1 MIIQPTIWWFWIIT
15 YLILNSFMDA
25 KELRVLKLVDGL
37 HKPVYLTSPG
47 NSSDTLFIIEQHGV
61 IQRLINGEISSLP
74 LLNIRDRVYQSK
86 MPGDER
92 GLLGMAFH
100 PQFQKNGQL
109 FVNYIDNYDNTII
122 SRFEVD
128 MTSSLQTATTEQIIL
143 QFKQPYSNHNGGHLT
158 FGSDGKLYIGVGDG
172 GYAGDPDENGQNIN
186 TVFGSIL
193 RLDVNQSFPYS
204 IPPDNPFFNQ
214 QDARQEIWCYGLRNP
229 WRFSFDSENGDLYIG
244 DVGQSNWEE
253 INYTPFHKVS
263 GTNFGWNKMEG
274 THCYP
279 DDNNCKPNSFT
290 LPVFEYPNNANYIKI
305 LIGWNQ
311 NNAQGCSV
319 TGGYVYRGE
328 SIKELQGLYI
338 FGDYCTGKIWSFKI
352 EDETAKDHT
361 EWKVNGIENDLHL
374 SSFGED
380 GLGELYLLNHTGSIY
395 KIVSIEK

>member
-1 MIIQPTIWWFWIIT
+1 MRKLAYIFGIALFLFGCATLEDMQQ
-15 YLILNSFMDA
+15 
-25 KELRVLKLVDGL
+25 RVQQN
-37 HKPVYLTSPG
+37 PI
-47 NSSDTLFIIEQHGV
+47 SSDQKAAWDTALEKLKAGQ
-61 IQRLINGEISSLP
+61 
-74 LLNIRDRVYQSK
+74 
-86 MPGDER
+86 
-92 GLLGMAFH
+92 
-100 PQFQKNGQL
+100 QFQKNGQL
-109 FVNYIDNYDNTII
+109 FVNYIDIYDNTII

-158 FGSDGKLYIGVGDG
+158 FGPDGKLFIGVGDG

-186 TVFGSIL
+186 TILGSIL
-193 RLDVNQSFPYS
+193 RLDVDQSFPYS
-204 IPPDNPFFNQ
+204 IPHDNPFFNQ

-263 GTNFGWNKMEG
+263 GANFGWNEMEG

-279 DDNNCKPNSFT
+279 DDKNCNPNSFT

>member
-1 MIIQPTIWWFWIIT
+1 
-15 YLILNSFMDA
+15 
-25 KELRVLKLVDGL
+25 
-37 HKPVYLTSPG
+37 
-47 NSSDTLFIIEQHGV
+47 
-61 IQRLINGEISSLP
+61 
-74 LLNIRDRVYQSK
+74 
-86 MPGDER
+86 
-92 GLLGMAFH
+92 
-100 PQFQKNGQL
+100 
-109 FVNYIDNYDNTII
+109 
-122 SRFEVD
+122 

-158 FGSDGKLYIGVGDG
+158 FGPDGKLFIGVGDG

-186 TVFGSIL
+186 TILGSIL
-193 RLDVNQSFPYS
+193 RLDVDQSFPYS
-204 IPPDNPFFNQ
+204 IPPDNPFINQ

-263 GTNFGWNKMEG
+263 GANFGWNEMEG

-279 DDNNCKPNSFT
+279 DDKNCNPNSFT